1 MASSTPGHKAVEHID
16 QVLAER
22 PKKNDHVLSHATVC
36 LSEFRDRLVAEW
48 RSSGGITPAQRK
60 QLDHVNA
67 VITIVLGVHFPLGA
81 VPWSDLEKARD
92 WLAEAVETQ
101 EPVA

>member
-1 MASSTPGHKAVEHID
+1 MTSSAPGRKALEHID

-22 PKKNDHVLSHATVC
+22 PKKNDHVLSQATMC
-36 LSEFRDRLVAEW
+36 LSEFRDGLVAEL
-48 RSSGGITPAQRK
+48 RRVGITPAQRK

-67 VITIVLGVHFPLGA
+67 VITVVLGIHFPLGEI
-81 VPWSDLEKARD
+81 PWLELEKARD
-92 WLAEAVETQ
+92 WLAEVVEAD

>member
-1 MASSTPGHKAVEHID
+1 VASSAPGRKALEHID

-22 PKKNDHVLSHATVC
+22 PKKNDHVLSQATMC
-36 LSEFRDRLVAEW
+36 LSEFRDRLVSDLRLA
-48 RSSGGITPAQRK
+48 GITPAQRK

-67 VITIVLGVHFPLGA
+67 VITVVLGIHFPLGEI
-81 VPWSDLEKARD
+81 PWTELEKARA
-92 WLAEAVETQ
+92 WLAEVVEAD